1 MPAIYGNIKC
11 RCLICRQP
19 PYRYQPTPSFPYQ
32 HKRRSTG
39 MVWRLRRG
47 TSQSSHTTHL
57 LSLYPYSQITLDK
70 TPELAQAAAK
80 TIEKRLAAKDWE
92 DTEWSRANMICFYA
106 RLKDSEKAYSSVK
119 QLLGKL
125 SRENMFLFPRPES
138 PEQVKIFSP
147 STEIQPEQ
155 QVWQK
160 CYCKVMIIAS
170 NYCLVCRKNGKTEVS
185 KDFVAWRYRNRR
197 KLEKRPDRKYGIQ
210 GYRCNRIH
218 SSSSKRWSISLEI
231 EQKNIHS
238 EEECGW
244 FDTN

>member
-1 MPAIYGNIKC
+1 MVIDPRNNYLVTGPSISPENSFRHQGQEFCASMMPTCDRVLAYEIFSACLQSTEILNVDASFADSLRTAISQ
-11 RCLICRQP
+11 LP
-19 PYRYQPTPSFPYQ
+19 PFRI
-32 HKRRSTG
+32 STNG
-39 MVWRLRRG
+39 GVQEWFEDYEEAHPNHR
-47 TSQSSHTTHL
+47 HTTHL

-125 SRENMFLFPRPES
+125 SRENMFTVSRPES

-185 KDFVAWRYRNRR
+185 KDFVRV
-197 KLEKRPDRKYGIQ
+197 EV
-210 GYRCNRIH
+210 
-218 SSSSKRWSISLEI
+218 SK
-231 EQKNIHS
+231 
-238 EEECGW
+238 
-244 FDTN
+244 